1 MLERQTLLDYS
12 HPLGEAAYH
21 WVSKPPGKLSPATN
35 ILRIFDIQSWIIIGV
50 SILSVIAAFIII
62 SKVGRCY
69 GVETPM
75 DNFHIAIYPL
85 STLTAENMSRS
96 FERKS
101 KKSNKSFFS
110 PGFAGN
116 SLLLVWTI
124 TVAFI
129 SMAFLSMIRATLM
142 IPLHGDPIDTAEDIF
157 RQGKIPMI
165 LKGMWAKYLKTST
178 DVWVQRTGKLEIQE
192 HYY

>member
-1 MLERQTLLDYS
+1 MLERQALLDYS

-35 ILRIFDIQSWIIIGV
+35 ILRIFDIQSWIMIGV
-50 SILSVIAAFIII
+50 SVLSVIAAFIII

-85 STLTAENMSRS
+85 STLTAESMPRS
-96 FERKS
+96 FKRKS
-101 KKSNKSFFS
+101 KKRNKSFFS

-116 SLLLVWTI
+116 GLLLLWT
-124 TVAFI
+124 VMAAFI

-142 IPLHGDPIDTAEDIF
+142 FPVYRDPIDTAEDIF

-165 LKGMWAKYLKTST
+165 LKGMWPKYLKTSN
-178 DVWVQRTGKLEIQE
+178 DPWIKRTGKFI
-192 HYY
+192 